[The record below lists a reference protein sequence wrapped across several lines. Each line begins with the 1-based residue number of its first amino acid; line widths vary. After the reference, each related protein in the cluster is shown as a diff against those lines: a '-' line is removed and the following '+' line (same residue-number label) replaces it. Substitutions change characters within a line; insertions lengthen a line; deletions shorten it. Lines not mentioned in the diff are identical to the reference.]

1 METDLIIVREY
12 CQKSHVDPSFIVSL
26 EEDGLID
33 IRVVDGERYLLESQ
47 LQDLERFI
55 RWHEDLSVNI
65 EGIGVIHELMGR
77 LHEMQHELDQLRREV
92 RVFQLESFRVL
103 GRIGAKECS
112 YIHTSHP
119 LGPLLVCFFAYSTA
133 TLLLLYCSSTVNTVK
148 KLVNNRLIVTF
159 IVK

>member
-92 RVFQLESFRVL
+92 RVFRSNHF
-103 GRIGAKECS
+103 G
-112 YIHTSHP
+112 YWDP
-119 LGPLLVCFFAYSTA
+119 LALYWCASSL
-133 TLLLLYCSSTVNTVK
+133 TLLLLFCYSIA
-148 KLVNNRLIVTF
+148 LLL
-159 IVK
+159 

>member
-1 METDLIIVREY
+1 MEADLIIVREY

-92 RVFQLESFRVL
+92 RVFRSNHFGYWE
-103 GRIGAKECS
+103 E
-112 YIHTSHP
+112 
-119 LGPLLVCFFAYSTA
+119 
-133 TLLLLYCSSTVNTVK
+133 
-148 KLVNNRLIVTF
+148 
-159 IVK
+159 